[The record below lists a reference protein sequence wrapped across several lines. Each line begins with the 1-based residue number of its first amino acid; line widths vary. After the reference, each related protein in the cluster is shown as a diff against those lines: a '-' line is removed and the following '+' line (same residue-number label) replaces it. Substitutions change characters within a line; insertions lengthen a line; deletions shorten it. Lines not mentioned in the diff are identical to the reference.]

1 MTTFNN
7 VLNEAKDCVCSWGKK
22 EVLFAV
28 TIVRDVYGK
37 LSFLMD
43 NKESITESDK
53 DNFTAQMAER
63 IGSYFSGRIYWKRL
77 SHSQKSTAEREKFII
92 QMIEAERESW
102 DERDEIVFYLSERA
116 IAKKAWIYQR
126 EVQESVW
133 PYEEAVSE
141 DGCKVISFY
150 SFKGGMGRTTALASV
165 ALTLVH
171 QGRNVIMVDMDIE
184 APGLA
189 SLFFDEE
196 VITGG
201 LLDYLLEHEID
212 SEMSID
218 HYLLDVTE
226 PALLDENS
234 GHLYLMPAGKVD
246 DNYLQKLARID
257 YQDHREGYLRN
268 ALATMLI
275 EIKNTFSVDYLL
287 LDARAGF
294 HDMGGIAVT
303 QLPHGVVLFGND
315 SRQSWDGI
323 TQVLRSIAKG
333 HDEDFPL
340 MIVGTMCPNPALPA
354 FAAAKEHFI
363 RKSYSICLENY
374 YNINHELPG
383 IDAEGELHYPEL
395 ISYTES
401 LMQGIELY
409 SDGSQEQNQRVN
421 TYKTILT
428 GESYRK
434 ITARIQG
441 WFGEN

>member
-1 MTTFNN
+1 M
-7 VLNEAKDCVCSWGKK
+7 
-22 EVLFAV
+22 
-28 TIVRDVYGK
+28 
-37 LSFLMD
+37 
-43 NKESITESDK
+43 
-53 DNFTAQMAER
+53 
-63 IGSYFSGRIYWKRL
+63 
-77 SHSQKSTAEREKFII
+77 
-92 QMIEAERESW
+92 
-102 DERDEIVFYLSERA
+102 
-116 IAKKAWIYQR
+116 
-126 EVQESVW
+126 
-133 PYEEAVSE
+133 
-141 DGCKVISFY
+141 
-150 SFKGGMGRTTALASV
+150 
-165 ALTLVH
+165 
-171 QGRNVIMVDMDIE
+171 
-184 APGLA
+184 
-189 SLFFDEE
+189 
-196 VITGG
+196 
-201 LLDYLLEHEID
+201 
-212 SEMSID
+212 
-218 HYLLDVTE
+218 DVTE

-268 ALATMLI
+268 ALAAMFI

-287 LDARAGF
+287 VDARAGF